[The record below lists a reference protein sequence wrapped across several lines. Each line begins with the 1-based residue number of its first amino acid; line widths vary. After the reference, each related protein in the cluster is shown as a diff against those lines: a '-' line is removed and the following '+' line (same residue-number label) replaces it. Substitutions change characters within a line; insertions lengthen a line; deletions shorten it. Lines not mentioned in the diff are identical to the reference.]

1 VEVYIEKQANI
12 SGQSLDRPS
21 PRHPTPSRS
30 VAMGARGRTCVPGD
44 ERIGCEV
51 EAGKNQG
58 KRCEEMSGPMKR
70 VPWAHVCVPQS
81 CGSMCASDKELGVAR
96 SVGRARRCCDRDQ
109 LRVHTCV
116 PCVARRSALDRISHT
131 LDLRARVRLTLFGS
145 SPSVGML
152 CTSNTS
158 VPGRALVHSSRHC
171 GRRAA
176 HEHVDP
182 PTHGVPLSPSGCAQ
196 PAGPSTS
203 RLHSMSRVHF
213 HAALFK
219 RAPSCP
225 PTQTGRPP
233 ASTDSASR
241 FGSRREE
248 EVRVKFGLAFER
260 HRVRV
265 CQEHRECQECR
276 ERRKR

>member
-1 VEVYIEKQANI
+1 VSTETCIHLDQGVSTLSWSSCKYICAERGWR
-12 SGQSLDRPS
+12 SDSLLTRVS
-21 PRHPTPSRS
+21 TETPVRS
-30 VAMGARGRTCVPGD
+30 
-44 ERIGCEV
+44 E
-51 EAGKNQG
+51 
-58 KRCEEMSGPMKR
+58 S
-70 VPWAHVCVPQS
+70 
-81 CGSMCASDKELGVAR
+81 
-96 SVGRARRCCDRDQ
+96 RARALKRACVRRLPRRD
-109 LRVHTCV
+109 LEPTD
-116 PCVARRSALDRISHT
+116 ARISHT
-131 LDLRARVRLTLFGS
+131 LDLRARVVLTLFGS

-152 CTSNTS
+152 CTSNTFM
-158 VPGRALVHSSRHC
+158 PGRAVVHSSRHC
-171 GRRAA
+171 GA
-176 HEHVDP
+176 HGHVDP

-225 PTQTGRPP
+225 RTQTGRPP

-276 ERRKR
+276 ERRER